1 MLVKKLTLTNFRNLE
16 PTVFIPEEQ
25 MNVICGENAQGKTN
39 LIEAI
44 WLFTGAKSF
53 RGNKDNELVKF
64 NEEKAK
70 LSLLFESE
78 GVEKTA
84 TITIDT
90 RRHAVLNEK
99 NLSSAAALAGKFCA
113 IVFSPDDIGLV
124 TDGPSK
130 RRRFMD
136 IAISQIYPSYLS
148 YLRNYTRAV
157 AQRNV
162 ILKDIR
168 KGLKSEAY
176 LDVFEKEIVSNGKE
190 IIKYRLDYVDL
201 IKDKVSEIYKGIS
214 ADKETLNIEYV
225 MTANGADL
233 KEKLIEARNIDIS
246 SATTSIGP
254 HRDDLAFKINGV
266 SVRDFAS
273 QGQKRSVALSLK
285 LSEAEILKKITGEF
299 PIALLDDVMSE
310 LDPTRQDYILNHIKG
325 WQVFITCCDPS
336 NTKNLDKGKVF
347 SMENGKLSE

>member
-1 MLVKKLTLTNFRNLE
+1 MLVKKLCVTNFRNLE
-16 PTVFIPEEQ
+16 KTEFIPTNE

-53 RGNKDNELVKF
+53 RGNKDNELVNF
-64 NEEKAK
+64 NCDVAK
-70 LSLLFESE
+70 LTLNFEAE

-84 TITIDT
+84 EIIIDT
-90 RRHAVLNEK
+90 KRRAVLNEK
-99 NLSSAAALAGKFCA
+99 KLSSAAALAGKFCA

-136 IAISQIYPSYLS
+136 IAISQIHPSYLN

-157 AQRNV
+157 TQRNV
-162 ILKDIR
+162 ILKDIK
-168 KGLKSEAY
+168 KGLADYSF
-176 LDVFEKEIVSNGKE
+176 LDAFEKEIAGNGKE
-190 IIKYRLDYVDL
+190 IIKYRLDYVSL
-201 IKDKVSEIYKGIS
+201 IKSAVKEIYKGIS
-214 ADKETLNIEYV
+214 AEKEELDIEYI
-225 MTANGADL
+225 MTSSFDNLEKDL
-233 KEKLIEARNIDIS
+233 YNARQTDIY
-246 SATTSIGP
+246 SATTSVGP

-266 SVRDFAS
+266 AVRSFAS
-273 QGQKRSVALSLK
+273 QGQRRSVALSLK
-285 LSEAEILKKITGEF
+285 LSEAEILKNITGEF
-299 PIALLDDVMSE
+299 PVALLDDVMSE
-310 LDPTRQDYILNHIKG
+310 LDPIRQDYILNHIKG

-347 SMENGKLSE
+347 SMKDGKLSG

>member
-1 MLVKKLTLTNFRNLE
+1 MLVKKLTVNNFRNLK
-16 PTVFIPEEQ
+16 PTVFIPEKE

-53 RGNKDNELVKF
+53 RGNKDNELPF
-64 NEEKAK
+64 FDSQKAK
-70 LSLLFESE
+70 LTLIFESE
-78 GVEKTA
+78 GIEKTA
-84 TITIDT
+84 SITIDT

-99 NLSSAAALAGKFCA
+99 KLSSAAALAGQFCA

-136 IAISQIYPSYLS
+136 IAISQIYPSYLG

-157 AQRNV
+157 TQRNV

-168 KGLKSEAY
+168 KGLKSEAF
-176 LDVFEKEIVSNGKE
+176 LDVFEQEIVSNGKE
-190 IIKYRLDYVDL
+190 IIKYRIDYVDL
-201 IKDKVSEIYKGIS
+201 IKEKVSEIYRGIS
-214 ADKETLNIEYV
+214 ADKEELSIEYI
-225 MTANGADL
+225 MTAEADNL
-233 KEKLIEARNIDIS
+233 KNELIAARQTDIY
-246 SATTSIGP
+246 SATTSVGP

-266 SVRDFAS
+266 SVRNFAS
-273 QGQKRSVALSLK
+273 QGQRRSVALSLK

-299 PIALLDDVMSE
+299 PVALLDDVMSE
-310 LDPTRQDYILNHIKG
+310 LDPIRQNYILNHIKG

-336 NTKNLDKGKVF
+336 NTENLDKGKVF
-347 SMENGKLSE
+347 SMKEGRLSE